1 MRVTTTMT
9 TLLPV
14 VSISALMS
22 AAITIGAHYLHP
34 PRLRIIL
41 VFKPLTTI
49 LILVAA
55 LLPGTVRTDPY
66 ARAIAAGLVFS
77 LAGDVLLQL
86 PGRFLH
92 GLGAFLFAQIAYIVA
107 FHSGAQATGFAAV
120 VAVLAGVA
128 AGMLWY
134 LWPALDLPLR
144 APVAVYVIMIECM
157 TALAVGR
164 LLEQPSTPTLL
175 AAGGAILFMCSDA
188 MLAIN
193 RFRRPFRLAELG
205 VLATYFVAQ
214 LLIALSI

>member
-1 MRVTTTMT
+1 MRITTTMT

-14 VSISALMS
+14 VSIFALASAL
-22 AAITIGAHYLHP
+22 ITIGGHYLHP
-34 PRLRIIL
+34 PRFVIII

-49 LILVAA
+49 LILVVA
-55 LLPGTVRTDPY
+55 LLPGTLRTDPY
-66 ARAIAAGLVFS
+66 ARAIAAGLLFS

-86 PGRFLH
+86 PGHFLH
-92 GLGAFLFAQIAYIVA
+92 GLGAFLLAHIAYIVA
-107 FHSGAQATGFAAV
+107 FHSGAQANGLAAV

-134 LWPALDLPLR
+134 LWPALDRPLR
-144 APVAVYVIMIECM
+144 APVALYVIMIECM
-157 TALAVGR
+157 TALSIGR
-164 LLEQPSTPTLL
+164 LLGQPSTPTLM
-175 AAGGAILFMCSDA
+175 AAGGAVLFMCSDA

-214 LLIALSI
+214 LLIALSV